1 MEIWRSPS
9 ARHKSTFRRL
19 NHGTNGPLWG
29 ISCRSR
35 ARHRSSIGSIATPC
49 LPPPRTA
56 PPRFVPN
63 EGGGRPDEH
72 RHSRR
77 RPGQGAISSN
87 AIRSSAITRSRAVA
101 SRRATLHNS
110 SSAAIVMLSLGSP
123 LARRHAPCI
132 MVSQLRFEATQS
144 RGAVMYVVVEPHG
157 GWIFAFGATPEKADA
172 DYVRRD
178 IWYDGPSLD
187 TRRCS
192 PALYRQLKAAP
203 DDNFIA
209 RCRINSKGVAV
220 LRSDRIGVLP
230 LGGPRAI
237 RLRKGQPCT

>member
-1 MEIWRSPS
+1 MDL
-9 ARHKSTFRRL
+9 F
-19 NHGTNGPLWG
+19 WG

-35 ARHRSSIGSIATPC
+35 WTSEVPSGAIATPC
-49 LPPPRTA
+49 LPPPRIA
-56 PPRFVPN
+56 PPRFVAN
-63 EGGGRPDEH
+63 EGIGRLDGH
-72 RHSRR
+72 RHSPTTTRTW
-77 RPGQGAISSN
+77 AISSECYSP
-87 AIRSSAITRSRAVA
+87 IRHHEVTRHREPARDPAQLVERA
-101 SRRATLHNS
+101 NCY
-110 SSAAIVMLSLGSP
+110 AAMSLRSP
-123 LARRHAPCI
+123 LARGHAPCI

-230 LGGPRAI
+230 LGRPRAI
-237 RLRKGQPCT
+237 HLRKGQPCT

>member
-1 MEIWRSPS
+1 MNIVIPDDDPDMGDQRECYSLIG
-9 ARHKSTFRRL
+9 HHEVT
-19 NHGTNGPLWG
+19 
-29 ISCRSR
+29 
-35 ARHRSSIGSIATPC
+35 RHREPARDP
-49 LPPPRTA
+49 A
-56 PPRFVPN
+56 
-63 EGGGRPDEH
+63 
-72 RHSRR
+72 
-77 RPGQGAISSN
+77 Q
-87 AIRSSAITRSRAVA
+87 
-101 SRRATLHNS
+101 
-110 SSAAIVMLSLGSP
+110 IVERGNCYAMSLGSP
-123 LARRHAPCI
+123 LAWRHAPCI
-132 MVSQLRFEATQS
+132 MASQLRFEATQS

-230 LGGPRAI
+230 LGRPRAI
-237 RLRKGQPCT
+237 HLRKGQPCT

>member
-1 MEIWRSPS
+1 
-9 ARHKSTFRRL
+9 
-19 NHGTNGPLWG
+19 
-29 ISCRSR
+29 
-35 ARHRSSIGSIATPC
+35 
-49 LPPPRTA
+49 
-56 PPRFVPN
+56 
-63 EGGGRPDEH
+63 
-72 RHSRR
+72 
-77 RPGQGAISSN
+77 
-87 AIRSSAITRSRAVA
+87 
-101 SRRATLHNS
+101 
-110 SSAAIVMLSLGSP
+110 
-123 LARRHAPCI
+123 
-132 MVSQLRFEATQS
+132 
-144 RGAVMYVVVEPHG
+144 MYVVVEPHG

-230 LGGPRAI
+230 LGRPRAI
-237 RLRKGQPCT
+237 HLRKGQPCT

>member
-1 MEIWRSPS
+1 PVTPDIP
-9 ARHKSTFRRL
+9 
-19 NHGTNGPLWG
+19 
-29 ISCRSR
+29 
-35 ARHRSSIGSIATPC
+35 SSIGSIATPC

-77 RPGQGAISSN
+77 RPGHRAISSN
-87 AIRSSAITRSRAVA
+87 AIRPSAITRSRAVA

-144 RGAVMYVVVEPHG
+144 RVRSCTWSLNLTADRSSHLARRPRRRTPITFVGIFGMMDLRSIPVVARRRSIVSSRLHPTTISLLGAG
-157 GWIFAFGATPEKADA
+157 STARASRCSAATASACCLWAGRGRSIFEKVNHVRDCRAG
-172 DYVRRD
+172 RRD
-178 IWYDGPSLD
+178 D
-187 TRRCS
+187 T
-192 PALYRQLKAAP
+192 
-203 DDNFIA
+203 
-209 RCRINSKGVAV
+209 G
-220 LRSDRIGVLP
+220 
-230 LGGPRAI
+230 I
-237 RLRKGQPCT
+237 RLDAREGRRRLNSPPHLL